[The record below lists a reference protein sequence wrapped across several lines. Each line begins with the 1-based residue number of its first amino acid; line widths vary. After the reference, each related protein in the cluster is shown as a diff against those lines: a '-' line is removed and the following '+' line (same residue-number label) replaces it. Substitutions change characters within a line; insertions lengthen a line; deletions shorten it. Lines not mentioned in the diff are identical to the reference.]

1 MNRVHRLAASACAVA
16 LFVASNV
23 SVRAQNARNGVR
35 VEYTTI
41 ETQGGLTGRAFL
53 PFSSR
58 DVALIDDGRAPSAG
72 CPATPRVR
80 ATARLPR
87 GAVRE
92 VSLVLALRAPARFP
106 LDPVRCPEATI
117 DTRLEDDTVLR
128 GGRGEISVSALASS
142 EAGPGWITGSFSQTA
157 LRAGSPV
164 TVRGEF
170 RIPLPATVAL
180 PRAGADTR

>member
-1 MNRVHRLAASACAVA
+1 MNRWNRLTASACVLA
-16 LFVASNV
+16 LLAANGAG
-23 SVRAQNARNGVR
+23 VRAQNARNGVR
-35 VEYTTI
+35 VEYTTL

-58 DVALIDDGRAPSAG
+58 DVVLIEGGRAPSSE

-87 GAVRE
+87 GGVRE
-92 VSLVLALRAPARFP
+92 VSLELALRAPASFS
-106 LDPVRCPEATI
+106 LAPVRCPEATL

-128 GGRGEISVSALASS
+128 GGRGQITVSAFTPSG
-142 EAGPGWITGSFSQTA
+142 AGSGFLTGSFSQTA
-157 LRAGSPV
+157 LRAGAPV

-170 RIPLPATVAL
+170 RIPLPTAAAS
-180 PRAGADTR
+180 PRSGTDTR